1 MCQGLGEWERQSES
15 AKWQFSHGAVLAGL
29 RNARRVSCYMDNSK
43 KQSFQDLNSWTYLS
57 QSVQRQWRWSGY
69 GVLMGDVAW
78 KTGGRGRVSRRRR
91 RSKQSVFTRQGRD
104 QTKHD
109 ALSSASK
116 NAKGVI
122 AAATPSSAMDDQDA
136 AAAVMAAITT
146 SVPDN
151 ATAVVVPKPVSEILR
166 SSHTYV

>member
-1 MCQGLGEWERQSES
+1 
-15 AKWQFSHGAVLAGL
+15 
-29 RNARRVSCYMDNSK
+29 
-43 KQSFQDLNSWTYLS
+43 
-57 QSVQRQWRWSGY
+57 
-69 GVLMGDVAW
+69 MGDVAW
-78 KTGGRGRVSRRRR
+78 KTGGRGSVSRRRR

-122 AAATPSSAMDDQDA
+122 AAATPSSAMDDQDDA
-136 AAAVMAAITT
+136 AATVMAAITT

-166 SSHTYV
+166 SSHTNV

>member
-1 MCQGLGEWERQSES
+1 MD
-15 AKWQFSHGAVLAGL
+15 
-29 RNARRVSCYMDNSK
+29 DNSK
-43 KQSFQDLNSWTYLS
+43 KQSFQDLNSGLFCGHICLNRCSGNGDGQDTEYLWEM
-57 QSVQRQWRWSGY
+57 WRGK
-69 GVLMGDVAW
+69 LEAVA
-78 KTGGRGRVSRRRR
+78 VSRRRR

>member
-1 MCQGLGEWERQSES
+1 MLHGRQFQE
-15 AKWQFSHGAVLAGL
+15 AIIPRPELWIVL
-29 RNARRVSCYMDNSK
+29 
-43 KQSFQDLNSWTYLS
+43 WTYLS

>member
-1 MCQGLGEWERQSES
+1 MWRGKLEAVAVCRAGGGE
-15 AKWQFSHGAVLAGL
+15 A
-29 RNARRVSCYMDNSK
+29 NN
-43 KQSFQDLNSWTYLS
+43 
-57 QSVQRQWRWSGY
+57 
-69 GVLMGDVAW
+69 
-78 KTGGRGRVSRRRR
+78 RVSRA
-91 RSKQSVFTRQGRD
+91 KGVTRPSMTHCPPRQ
-104 QTKHD
+104 
-109 ALSSASK
+109 K

-166 SSHTYV
+166 SSQTKDERRLGEE